1 MEEEEVPAVTAE
13 ANRLAAVAKLLARTV
28 SAEAI
33 PAVVVASPVAD
44 WERSIPQARPRTEGS
59 LRRVELLLFPPF
71 CVSPSTRNS
80 STI

>member
-13 ANRLAAVAKLLARTV
+13 ANRLAAVAKFLARTV

-44 WERSIPQARPRTEGS
+44 WERSIPQARPRTMINLQAHRYT
-59 LRRVELLLFPPF
+59 LRTYIYF
-71 CVSPSTRNS
+71 
-80 STI
+80 

>member
-33 PAVVVASPVAD
+33 PAVVVARPVAD
-44 WERSIPQARPRTEGS
+44 WERSIPQARPRTMIN
-59 LRRVELLLFPPF
+59 LQAHRYTLHTYIYF
-71 CVSPSTRNS
+71 
-80 STI
+80 